1 LALSISRD
9 MLLKTIENF
18 PKIDVLEMPL
28 DKPNEFLTKSLDGIS
43 KMPILSKKYIVKQF
57 SRLDFAGD
65 D

>member
-1 LALSISRD
+1 

-18 PKIDVLEMPL
+18 PKIDLLEMSQ

-57 SRLDFAGD
+57 SCLDFDGD